1 MKETWKDNM
10 LTRIIEE
17 IKSIFERDPAARNAP
32 EIILCYPGFQ
42 AVLIYRLTNLMW
54 KAKLKLIARITANI
68 GRIITGI
75 EIHPAAKIGK
85 KLFIDHGIGVVI
97 GETAVIG
104 NGCTLYHGVTLGGV
118 SWEKGKRHPTLGDD
132 VIIGAGAKVLG
143 PITVGN
149 GSKIGSN
156 AVVLENVPSGSTVV
170 GIPAR
175 TANDDSVSVDAHDR
189 NTSAFRPYGQTPGL
203 SDPIDETISV
213 LIKKI
218 DSLEKELINIKSTRE
233 K

>member
-1 MKETWKDNM
+1 M
-10 LTRIIEE
+10 LTQIIEE

-32 EIILCYPGFQ
+32 EVILCYPGFQ
-42 AVLIYRLTNLMW
+42 AVLIYRLSNIMW

-104 NGCTLYHGVTLGGV
+104 DGCTLYHGVTLGGV
-118 SWEKGKRHPTLGDD
+118 SWKKGKRHPTLGDK

-143 PITVGN
+143 PITIGN

-156 AVVLENVPSGSTVV
+156 AVVLEDVPDRTTVV

-175 TANDDSVSVDAHDR
+175 TANDHDEQRLDERNQDS
-189 NTSAFRPYGQTPGL
+189 NAFRPYGQSPGL
-203 SDPIDETISV
+203 SDPIDETINL

-218 DSLEKELINIKSTRE
+218 DSLEKELSSIKSSQE

>member
-1 MKETWKDNM
+1 M
-10 LTRIIEE
+10 LTQIIEE

-32 EIILCYPGFQ
+32 EVILCYPGFQ
-42 AVLIYRLTNLMW
+42 AVLIYRLSNIMW
-54 KAKLKLIARITANI
+54 RAKLKLIARITANI

-104 NGCTLYHGVTLGGV
+104 DGCTLYHGVTLGGV
-118 SWEKGKRHPTLGDD
+118 SWKKGKRHPTLGDK

-143 PITVGN
+143 PITIGN

-156 AVVLENVPSGSTVV
+156 AVVLEDVPDRTTVV

-175 TANDDSVSVDAHDR
+175 TANDYDEQRLDERNQDS
-189 NTSAFRPYGQTPGL
+189 NAFRPYGQSPGL
-203 SDPIDETISV
+203 SDPIDETINL

-218 DSLEKELINIKSTRE
+218 DSLEKELSSIKNSQE

>member
-1 MKETWKDNM
+1 M
-10 LTRIIEE
+10 LTQIIEE

-32 EIILCYPGFQ
+32 EVILCYPGFQ
-42 AVLIYRLTNLMW
+42 AVLIYRLSNIMW

-104 NGCTLYHGVTLGGV
+104 DGCTLYHGVTLGGV
-118 SWEKGKRHPTLGDD
+118 SWKKGKRHPTLGDK

-143 PITVGN
+143 PITIGN

-156 AVVLENVPSGSTVV
+156 AVVLEDVPDRTTVV

-175 TANDDSVSVDAHDR
+175 TANDYDEQRLDERNQDS
-189 NTSAFRPYGQTPGL
+189 NAFRPYGQSPGL
-203 SDPIDETISV
+203 SDPIDETINL

-218 DSLEKELINIKSTRE
+218 DSLEKELSSIKSSQE

>member
-1 MKETWKDNM
+1 M
-10 LTRIIEE
+10 LTQIIEE

-32 EIILCYPGFQ
+32 EVILCYPGFQ
-42 AVLIYRLTNLMW
+42 AVLIYRLSNIMW

-68 GRIITGI
+68 GRIVTGI

-104 NGCTLYHGVTLGGV
+104 DGCTLYHGVTLGGV
-118 SWEKGKRHPTLGDD
+118 SWKKGKRHPTLGDK

-143 PITVGN
+143 PITIGN

-156 AVVLENVPSGSTVV
+156 AVVLEDVPDRTTVV

-175 TANDDSVSVDAHDR
+175 TANDYDEQRLDERNQDS
-189 NTSAFRPYGQTPGL
+189 NAFRPYGQSPGL
-203 SDPIDETISV
+203 SDPIDETINL

-218 DSLEKELINIKSTRE
+218 DSLEKELSSIKSSQE

>member
-1 MKETWKDNM
+1 M
-10 LTRIIEE
+10 LTQIIEE

-32 EIILCYPGFQ
+32 EVILCYPGFQ
-42 AVLIYRLTNLMW
+42 AVLIYRLSNIMW
-54 KAKLKLIARITANI
+54 RAKLKLIARITANI

-104 NGCTLYHGVTLGGV
+104 DGCTLYHGVTLGGV
-118 SWEKGKRHPTLGDD
+118 SWKKGKRHPTLGDK

-143 PITVGN
+143 PITIGN

-156 AVVLENVPSGSTVV
+156 AVVLEDVPDRTTVV

-175 TANDDSVSVDAHDR
+175 TANDYDEQRLDERNQDS
-189 NTSAFRPYGQTPGL
+189 NAFRPYGQSPGL
-203 SDPIDETISV
+203 SDPIDETINL

-218 DSLEKELINIKSTRE
+218 DSLEKELSSIKSSQE

>member
-1 MKETWKDNM
+1 MF
-10 LTRIIEE
+10 TRVVEE
-17 IKSIFERDPAARNAP
+17 IKSIFERDPAARNTP
-32 EIILCYPGFQ
+32 EVILCYPGFQ
-42 AVLIYRLTNLMW
+42 AVLIYRLSNLMW

-68 GRIITGI
+68 GRIITCI

-118 SWEKGKRHPTLGDD
+118 SWERGKRHPTLGDD

-143 PITVGN
+143 PITLGN

-156 AVVLENVPSGSTVV
+156 AVVLEDVPAGTTVV

-175 TANDDSVSVDAHDR
+175 TAKDGSGHLDAR
-189 NTSAFRPYGQTPGL
+189 NQEKAAFRPYGQIPGL
-203 SDPIDETISV
+203 SDPIDETISL

-218 DSLEKELINIKSTRE
+218 ESLEKELIDMKSARE

>member
-1 MKETWKDNM
+1 M
-10 LTRIIEE
+10 LTQIIEE

-32 EIILCYPGFQ
+32 EVILCYPGFQ
-42 AVLIYRLTNLMW
+42 AVLIYRLSNIMW

-104 NGCTLYHGVTLGGV
+104 DGCTLYHGVTLGGV
-118 SWEKGKRHPTLGDD
+118 SWKKRKRHPTLGDK

-143 PITVGN
+143 PITIGN

-156 AVVLENVPSGSTVV
+156 AVVLEDVPDKTTVV

-175 TANDDSVSVDAHDR
+175 TANDYDEQRLDERNQDS
-189 NTSAFRPYGQTPGL
+189 NAFRPYGQSPGL
-203 SDPIDETISV
+203 SDPIDETINL

-218 DSLEKELINIKSTRE
+218 DSLEKELSNIKSSQE

>member
-1 MKETWKDNM
+1 M
-10 LTRIIEE
+10 LTQIIEE

-32 EIILCYPGFQ
+32 EVILCYPGFQ
-42 AVLIYRLTNLMW
+42 AVLIYRLSNIMW
-54 KAKLKLIARITANI
+54 RAKLKLIARITANI

-104 NGCTLYHGVTLGGV
+104 DGCTLYHGVTLGGV
-118 SWEKGKRHPTLGDD
+118 SWKKGKRHPTLGDK

-143 PITVGN
+143 PITIGN

-156 AVVLENVPSGSTVV
+156 AVVLEDVPDRTTVV

-175 TANDDSVSVDAHDR
+175 TANDYDEERLDERNQDS
-189 NTSAFRPYGQTPGL
+189 NAFRPYGQSPGL
-203 SDPIDETISV
+203 SDPIDETINL

-218 DSLEKELINIKSTRE
+218 DSLEKELSSIKSSQE

>member
-1 MKETWKDNM
+1 MF
-10 LTRIIEE
+10 TRVVEE
-17 IKSIFERDPAARNAP
+17 IKSIFERDPAARNTP
-32 EIILCYPGFQ
+32 EVILCYPGFQ
-42 AVLIYRLTNLMW
+42 AVLIYRLSNLMW
-54 KAKLKLIARITANI
+54 KAKLKLIARITANV

-104 NGCTLYHGVTLGGV
+104 DGCTLYHGVTLGGV
-118 SWEKGKRHPTLGDD
+118 SWEKGKRHPTLGND

-143 PITVGN
+143 PITLGN

-156 AVVLENVPSGSTVV
+156 AVVLEDVPAGTTVV

-175 TANDDSVSVDAHDR
+175 TAKDGSGHPNAPNQDTD
-189 NTSAFRPYGQTPGL
+189 AFRPYGQIPGL

-218 DSLEKELINIKSTRE
+218 ESLEKELIDMKSAQE

>member
-1 MKETWKDNM
+1 MF
-10 LTRIIEE
+10 TRVVEE
-17 IKSIFERDPAARNAP
+17 IKSIFERDPAARNTP
-32 EIILCYPGFQ
+32 EVILCYPGFQ
-42 AVLIYRLTNLMW
+42 AVLIYRLSNLMW
-54 KAKLKLIARITANI
+54 KAKLKLIARITANV

-104 NGCTLYHGVTLGGV
+104 DGCTLYHGVTLGGV
-118 SWEKGKRHPTLGDD
+118 SWEKGKRHPTLGND

-143 PITVGN
+143 PITLGN

-156 AVVLENVPSGSTVV
+156 AVVLEDVPSGTTVV

-175 TANDDSVSVDAHDR
+175 TAKDSSGHLNAR
-189 NTSAFRPYGQTPGL
+189 NQDTGFRPYGQIPGL
-203 SDPIDETISV
+203 SDPIDETISL

-218 DSLEKELINIKSTRE
+218 ESLEKELIDIKSAQE

>member
-1 MKETWKDNM
+1 M

-32 EIILCYPGFQ
+32 EVILCYPGFQ
-42 AVLIYRLTNLMW
+42 AVLIYRLSNIMW
-54 KAKLKLIARITANI
+54 KAKLKLIARLTANI
-68 GRIITGI
+68 GRLITGI

-104 NGCTLYHGVTLGGV
+104 DGCTLYHGVTLGGV
-118 SWEKGKRHPTLGDD
+118 SWKKGKRHPTLGDK

-143 PITVGN
+143 PITIGN

-156 AVVLENVPSGSTVV
+156 AVVLEDVPDKTTVV

-175 TANDDSVSVDAHDR
+175 TANDYDEQHLGERNQDS
-189 NTSAFRPYGQTPGL
+189 NAFRPYGQSPGL
-203 SDPIDETISV
+203 SDPIDETINL

-218 DSLEKELINIKSTRE
+218 DSLEIELSNIKSSRE

>member
-1 MKETWKDNM
+1 MY
-10 LTRIIEE
+10 TRIIEE

-32 EIILCYPGFQ
+32 EVILCYPGFQ
-42 AVLIYRLTNLMW
+42 AVLIYRLSNLMW

-118 SWEKGKRHPTLGDD
+118 SWEQGKRHPTLGDD

-143 PITVGN
+143 PINVGN

-156 AVVLENVPSGSTVV
+156 AVVLEDVPTGSTVV

-175 TANDDSVSVDAHDR
+175 TATDDSLRLDEHIQKKDE
-189 NTSAFRPYGQTPGL
+189 FRPYGQIPGL
-203 SDPIDETISV
+203 SDPIDETIST

-218 DSLEKELINIKSTRE
+218 DSLEKELAELKSSH
-233 K
+233 KK

>member
-1 MKETWKDNM
+1 M

-32 EIILCYPGFQ
+32 EVILCYPGFQ
-42 AVLIYRLTNLMW
+42 AVLIYRLSNIMW

-104 NGCTLYHGVTLGGV
+104 DGCTLYHGVTLGGV
-118 SWEKGKRHPTLGDD
+118 SWKKGKRHPTLGDK

-143 PITVGN
+143 PITIGN

-156 AVVLENVPSGSTVV
+156 AVVLEDVPDKTTVV

-175 TANDDSVSVDAHDR
+175 TANDYDEQHLGERNQDS
-189 NTSAFRPYGQTPGL
+189 NAFRPYGQSPGL
-203 SDPIDETISV
+203 SDPIDETINL

-218 DSLEKELINIKSTRE
+218 DSLEKELSNIKSSRE

>member
-1 MKETWKDNM
+1 M

-32 EIILCYPGFQ
+32 EVILCYPGFQ
-42 AVLIYRLTNLMW
+42 AVLIYRLSNIMW

-104 NGCTLYHGVTLGGV
+104 DGCTLYHGVTLGGV
-118 SWEKGKRHPTLGDD
+118 SWKKGKRHPTLGDK

-143 PITVGN
+143 PITIGN

-156 AVVLENVPSGSTVV
+156 AVVLEDVPDKTTVV

-175 TANDDSVSVDAHDR
+175 TANDYDEQHLDERNQDS
-189 NTSAFRPYGQTPGL
+189 NAFRPYGQSPGL
-203 SDPIDETISV
+203 SDPIDETINL

-218 DSLEKELINIKSTRE
+218 DSLEKELSNIKSSRE

>member
-1 MKETWKDNM
+1 M
-10 LTRIIEE
+10 LTQIIEE

-32 EIILCYPGFQ
+32 EVILCYPGFQ
-42 AVLIYRLTNLMW
+42 AVLIYRLSNIMW
-54 KAKLKLIARITANI
+54 RAKLKLIARITANI

-104 NGCTLYHGVTLGGV
+104 DGCTLYHGVTLGGV
-118 SWEKGKRHPTLGDD
+118 SWKKGKRHPTLGDK

-143 PITVGN
+143 PITIGN

-156 AVVLENVPSGSTVV
+156 AVVLEDVPDRTTVV

-175 TANDDSVSVDAHDR
+175 TANDYDEQRLDERNQDS
-189 NTSAFRPYGQTPGL
+189 NAFRPYGQSPGL
-203 SDPIDETISV
+203 SDPIDETINL

-218 DSLEKELINIKSTRE
+218 DSLEEELSSIKSSQE

>member
-1 MKETWKDNM
+1 M
-10 LTRIIEE
+10 LTQIIEE

-32 EIILCYPGFQ
+32 EVILCYPGFQ
-42 AVLIYRLTNLMW
+42 AVLIYRLSNIMW
-54 KAKLKLIARITANI
+54 RAKLKLIARITANI

-104 NGCTLYHGVTLGGV
+104 DGCTLYHGVTLGGV
-118 SWEKGKRHPTLGDD
+118 SWKKGKRHPTLGDK

-143 PITVGN
+143 PITIGN

-156 AVVLENVPSGSTVV
+156 AVVLEDVPDRTTVV

-175 TANDDSVSVDAHDR
+175 TANDYDEQRLDELNQDS
-189 NTSAFRPYGQTPGL
+189 NAFRPYGQSPGL
-203 SDPIDETISV
+203 SDPIDETINL

-218 DSLEKELINIKSTRE
+218 DSLEKELSSIKSSQE

>member
-1 MKETWKDNM
+1 M

-32 EIILCYPGFQ
+32 EVILCYPGFQ
-42 AVLIYRLTNLMW
+42 AVLIYRLSNIMW
-54 KAKLKLIARITANI
+54 RAKLKLIARITANI

-104 NGCTLYHGVTLGGV
+104 DGCTLYHGVTLGGV
-118 SWEKGKRHPTLGDD
+118 SWKKGKRHPTLGDK

-143 PITVGN
+143 PITIGN

-156 AVVLENVPSGSTVV
+156 AVVLEDVPDRTTVV

-175 TANDDSVSVDAHDR
+175 TANDYDEQRLDERNQDS
-189 NTSAFRPYGQTPGL
+189 NAFRPYGQSPGL
-203 SDPIDETISV
+203 SDPIDETINL

-218 DSLEKELINIKSTRE
+218 DSLEKELSSIKSSQE

>member
-1 MKETWKDNM
+1 M
-10 LTRIIEE
+10 LTQIIEE

-32 EIILCYPGFQ
+32 EVILCYPGFQ
-42 AVLIYRLTNLMW
+42 AVLIYRLSNIMW
-54 KAKLKLIARITANI
+54 RAKLKLIARITANI

-104 NGCTLYHGVTLGGV
+104 DGCTLYHGVTLGGV
-118 SWEKGKRHPTLGDD
+118 SWKKGKRHPTLGDK

-143 PITVGN
+143 PITIGN

-156 AVVLENVPSGSTVV
+156 AVVLEDVPDRTTVV

-175 TANDDSVSVDAHDR
+175 TANDYDEQRLDERNQDS
-189 NTSAFRPYGQTPGL
+189 NAFRPYGQSPGL
-203 SDPIDETISV
+203 SDPIDETINL

-218 DSLEKELINIKSTRE
+218 DSLEKELSDIKSAQE

>member
-1 MKETWKDNM
+1 M
-10 LTRIIEE
+10 LFRSLTQIIEE

-32 EIILCYPGFQ
+32 EVILCYPGFQ
-42 AVLIYRLTNLMW
+42 AVLIYRLSNIMW
-54 KAKLKLIARITANI
+54 RAKLKLIARITANI

-104 NGCTLYHGVTLGGV
+104 DGCTLYHGVTLGGV
-118 SWEKGKRHPTLGDD
+118 SWKKGKRHPTLGDK

-143 PITVGN
+143 PITIGN

-156 AVVLENVPSGSTVV
+156 AVVLEDVPDRTTVV

-175 TANDDSVSVDAHDR
+175 TANDYDEQRLDERNQDS
-189 NTSAFRPYGQTPGL
+189 NAFRPYGQSPGL
-203 SDPIDETISV
+203 SDPIDETINL

-218 DSLEKELINIKSTRE
+218 DSLEKELSSIKSSQE

>member
-1 MKETWKDNM
+1 M

-32 EIILCYPGFQ
+32 EVILCYPGFQ
-42 AVLIYRLTNLMW
+42 AVLIYRLSNIMW

-104 NGCTLYHGVTLGGV
+104 DGCTLYHGVTLGGV
-118 SWEKGKRHPTLGDD
+118 SWKKGKRHPTLGDK

-143 PITVGN
+143 PITIGN

-156 AVVLENVPSGSTVV
+156 AVVLEDVPDKTTVV

-175 TANDDSVSVDAHDR
+175 TANDYDEQHLGERNQDS
-189 NTSAFRPYGQTPGL
+189 NAFRPYGQSPGL
-203 SDPIDETISV
+203 SDPIDETINL

-218 DSLEKELINIKSTRE
+218 DSLEIELSNIKSSRE

>member
-1 MKETWKDNM
+1 M
-10 LTRIIEE
+10 LRKITEE
-17 IKSIFERDPAARNAP
+17 IKSIFKRDPAARNTL
-32 EIILCYPGFQ
+32 EVILCYPGFQ
-42 AVLIYRLTNLMW
+42 AVLIYRFSNIIW
-54 KAKLKLIARITANI
+54 KAKLKLVARIIANF

-85 KLFIDHGIGVVI
+85 NLFIDHGIGVVI

-104 NGCTLYHGVTLGGV
+104 DNCTLYHGVTLGGV

-143 PITVGN
+143 PITLGD

-156 AVVLENVPSGSTVV
+156 AVVLQDIPKNTTVV

-175 TANDDSVSVDAHDR
+175 TANKYSGQIIENNNENSD
-189 NTSAFRPYGQTPGL
+189 FRPYGQIPGL
-203 SDPIDETISV
+203 SDPIDETISS
-213 LIKKI
+213 LLTKI
-218 DSLEKELINIKSTRE
+218 EFLEKELLDIKSMHE

>member
-1 MKETWKDNM
+1 M

-17 IKSIFERDPAARNAP
+17 IKSIFERDPAARTTS
-32 EIILCYPGFQ
+32 EVILCYPGFQ
-42 AVLIYRLTNLMW
+42 AVLIYRLSNIMW
-54 KAKLKLIARITANI
+54 NAKLKLIARITANL
-68 GRIITGI
+68 GRIFTGI
-75 EIHPAAKIGK
+75 EIHHAAKIGK

-97 GETAVIG
+97 GETAIIG
-104 NGCTLYHGVTLGGV
+104 DGCTLYHGVTLGGV
-118 SWEKGKRHPTLGDD
+118 SWEKGKRHPTLGDN

-143 PITVGN
+143 PITIGN

-156 AVVLENVPSGSTVV
+156 AVVLENVPAGSTVV

-175 TANDDSVSVDAHDR
+175 TANDYDEHLLGER
-189 NTSAFRPYGQTPGL
+189 NQDVSAFRPYGQSPGL
-203 SDPIDETISV
+203 SDPIDETINL

-218 DSLEKELINIKSTRE
+218 DSLEKELSDIKSSRE

>member
-1 MKETWKDNM
+1 M
-10 LTRIIEE
+10 LTQIIEE

-32 EIILCYPGFQ
+32 EVILCYPGFQ
-42 AVLIYRLTNLMW
+42 AVLIYRLSNIMW

-104 NGCTLYHGVTLGGV
+104 DGCTLYHGVTLGGV
-118 SWEKGKRHPTLGDD
+118 SWKKGKRHPTLGDK

-143 PITVGN
+143 PITIGN

-156 AVVLENVPSGSTVV
+156 AVVLEDVPDRTTVV

-175 TANDDSVSVDAHDR
+175 TANDYDEQRLDERNQDS
-189 NTSAFRPYGQTPGL
+189 NAFRPYGQSPGL
-203 SDPIDETISV
+203 SDPIDETINL

-218 DSLEKELINIKSTRE
+218 DSLEKELSNIKSSQE

>member
-1 MKETWKDNM
+1 M
-10 LTRIIEE
+10 LTQIIEE

-32 EIILCYPGFQ
+32 EVILCYPGFQ
-42 AVLIYRLTNLMW
+42 AVLIYRLSNIMW

-104 NGCTLYHGVTLGGV
+104 DGCTLYHGVTLGGV
-118 SWEKGKRHPTLGDD
+118 SWKKGKRHPTLGDK

-143 PITVGN
+143 PITIGN

-156 AVVLENVPSGSTVV
+156 AVVLEDVPDKTTVV

-175 TANDDSVSVDAHDR
+175 TANDYDEQHLGERNQDS
-189 NTSAFRPYGQTPGL
+189 NAFRPYGQSPGL
-203 SDPIDETISV
+203 SDPIDETINL

-218 DSLEKELINIKSTRE
+218 DSLEIELSNIKSSRE

>member
-1 MKETWKDNM
+1 MY
-10 LTRIIEE
+10 TRIIEE
-17 IKSIFERDPAARNAP
+17 IKSIFERDPAARNAM
-32 EIILCYPGFQ
+32 EVILCYPGFQ
-42 AVLIYRLTNLMW
+42 AVLIYRLSNLMW

-118 SWEKGKRHPTLGDD
+118 SWEQGKRHPTLGDD

-143 PITVGN
+143 PISVGN

-156 AVVLENVPSGSTVV
+156 AVVLEDVPTGSTVV

-175 TANDDSVSVDAHDR
+175 TATHDSLRLNEHTQKKDE
-189 NTSAFRPYGQTPGL
+189 FRPYGQIPGL
-203 SDPIDETISV
+203 SDPIDETISA

-218 DSLEKELINIKSTRE
+218 DSLEKELTELKSSH
-233 K
+233 KK

>member
-1 MKETWKDNM
+1 M
-10 LTRIIEE
+10 LTQIIEE

-32 EIILCYPGFQ
+32 EVILCYPGFQ
-42 AVLIYRLTNLMW
+42 AVLIYRLSNIMW
-54 KAKLKLIARITANI
+54 RAKLKLIARITANI

-104 NGCTLYHGVTLGGV
+104 DGCTLYHGVTLGGV
-118 SWEKGKRHPTLGDD
+118 SWKKGKRHPTLGDK

-143 PITVGN
+143 PITIGN

-156 AVVLENVPSGSTVV
+156 AVVLEDVPDRTTVV

-175 TANDDSVSVDAHDR
+175 TANDYDDQRLDERNQDS
-189 NTSAFRPYGQTPGL
+189 NAFRPYGQSPGL
-203 SDPIDETISV
+203 SDPIDETINL

-218 DSLEKELINIKSTRE
+218 DSLEKELSSIKSSQE

>member
-1 MKETWKDNM
+1 M
-10 LTRIIEE
+10 LTQIIEE

-32 EIILCYPGFQ
+32 EVILCYPGFQ
-42 AVLIYRLTNLMW
+42 AVLIYRLSNIMW
-54 KAKLKLIARITANI
+54 RAKLKLIARITANI

-104 NGCTLYHGVTLGGV
+104 DGCTLYHGVTLGGV
-118 SWEKGKRHPTLGDD
+118 SWKKGKRHPTLGDK

-143 PITVGN
+143 PITIGN

-156 AVVLENVPSGSTVV
+156 AVVLEDVPDRTTVV

-175 TANDDSVSVDAHDR
+175 TANDYDEQRLDERNQDS
-189 NTSAFRPYGQTPGL
+189 NAFRPYGQSPGL
-203 SDPIDETISV
+203 SDPIDETINL

-218 DSLEKELINIKSTRE
+218 DSLEKELSSIKSSQ
-233 K
+233 KK

>member
-1 MKETWKDNM
+1 M
-10 LTRIIEE
+10 LSRIIEE
-17 IKSIFERDPAARNAP
+17 IKSIFERDPAARSAP
-32 EIILCYPGFQ
+32 EVILCYPGFQ
-42 AVLIYRLTNLMW
+42 AVLIYRLSNIMW
-54 KAKLKLIARITANI
+54 KAKLKLIARITANF

-104 NGCTLYHGVTLGGV
+104 DGCTLYHGVTLGGV
-118 SWEKGKRHPTLGDD
+118 SWEKGKRHPTLGDE
-132 VIIGAGAKVLG
+132 VVIGAGAKVLG
-143 PITVGN
+143 PITIGN

-156 AVVLENVPSGSTVV
+156 AVVLEDVPDRTTVV

-175 TANDDSVSVDAHDR
+175 TANDYNETRIDGRNQDS
-189 NTSAFRPYGQTPGL
+189 SAFRPYGQSPGL
-203 SDPIDETISV
+203 SDPIDETIDL

-218 DSLEKELINIKSTRE
+218 DSLEKELSDIKSSQRE
-233 K
+233 

>member
-1 MKETWKDNM
+1 M
-10 LTRIIEE
+10 LTQIIEE

-32 EIILCYPGFQ
+32 EVILCYPGFQ
-42 AVLIYRLTNLMW
+42 AVLIYRLSNIMW
-54 KAKLKLIARITANI
+54 RAKLKLIARITANI

-104 NGCTLYHGVTLGGV
+104 DGCTLYHGVTLGGV
-118 SWEKGKRHPTLGDD
+118 SWKKGKRHPTLGDK

-143 PITVGN
+143 PITIGN

-156 AVVLENVPSGSTVV
+156 AVVLEDVPDRTTVV

-175 TANDDSVSVDAHDR
+175 TGNDYDEQRLDERNQDS
-189 NTSAFRPYGQTPGL
+189 NAFRPYGQSPGL
-203 SDPIDETISV
+203 SDPIDETINL

-218 DSLEKELINIKSTRE
+218 DSLEKELSSIKSSQE